1 MKEFTCN
8 MVSLV
13 DSFSA
18 IISSGQQNKL
28 WTVYSYLLSYNGTI
42 KFKPHTSDIKNVF
55 LFKAAVIKSVNFS
68 RAAPIM

>member
-8 MVSLV
+8 TV
-13 DSFSA
+13 
-18 IISSGQQNKL
+18 SGQQNKL
-28 WTVYSYLLSYNGTI
+28 WTVYLLSYNGTI

-55 LFKAAVIKSVNFS
+55 LSKAAVIKSVNFS